1 MPRPEYVIALPMP
14 LLIIKIKKIIIT
26 KIPTPRMISKT
37 YSLSIMPSA
46 NGLTLGKIIKV
57 NTYASNHFEAAIKL
71 STKPFLEHLIKDST
85 VKNIYIKSKLEI
97 FSKIFKNP
105 SIKKIYLPP
114 KGRNTCNNAGSRVNT
129 DIIANNIAIAVNIPK
144 YIVGIKLDKTKIEKP
159 NIIVMDVFSIA
170 TPTVE

>member
-1 MPRPEYVIALPMP
+1 M
-14 LLIIKIKKIIIT
+14 
-26 KIPTPRMISKT
+26 
-37 YSLSIMPSA
+37 
-46 NGLTLGKIIKV
+46 
-57 NTYASNHFEAAIKL
+57 
-71 STKPFLEHLIKDST
+71 
-85 VKNIYIKSKLEI
+85 

-105 SIKKIYLPP
+105 SIKKVYLPP